1 MRPEAIRQGGLSLLE
16 FVLGLTILAIVL
28 VGSTLFF
35 AAQPRQL
42 DPVFQYRAVS
52 LAEALA
58 EQVLAVKYDT
68 NNDPARQERCGITE
82 GAEDCGETPSASAIT
97 APELGNFKSVDDF
110 QLWCNNGHHGALGA
124 IDGELLADQLD
135 LPATRLYRRFKV
147 ETCVDPEEDD
157 NGQPFKKVTI
167 DVDIDQGGTL
177 SFVLHR
183 YNIR

>member
-1 MRPEAIRQGGLSLLE
+1 MRPEAARQGGVSLLE

-35 AAQPRQL
+35 AAQPRLL
-42 DPVFQYRAVS
+42 DPVFQYRAVA

-58 EQVLAVKYDT
+58 EQILAVRYDPG
-68 NNDPARQERCGITE
+68 NDPAAQQRCGIST
-82 GAEDCGETPSASAIT
+82 GATVCENKPSAQAE
-97 APELGNFKSVDDF
+97 AEPRLGNFTAVDDF

-124 IDGELLADQLD
+124 IDGELLAEQLA
-135 LPATRLYRRFKV
+135 LPATPLYRRFKV
-147 ETCVDPEEDD
+147 ETCVGSETDD
-157 NGQPFKKVTI
+157 SGQPFKKVTI